1 MFINNRSLNYSTS
14 EIKKTHKYKNRRV
27 DNMSSVTPPTSGI
40 NADILS
46 AMKASKKT
54 LNTIEDRRQ
63 ESVTKFKEVVSDR
76 VQATENRQVNI
87 EKGMRLDVTI

>member
-1 MFINNRSLNYSTS
+1 MSFSTS
-14 EIKKTHKYKNRRV
+14 SLKKTGTRIQKQKRV
-27 DNMSSVTPPTSGI
+27 EIMSSVTPPTSGI

-63 ESVTKFKEVVSDR
+63 ESVNKFKEVVSDR
-76 VQATENRQVNI
+76 IQSTEKRQEKI